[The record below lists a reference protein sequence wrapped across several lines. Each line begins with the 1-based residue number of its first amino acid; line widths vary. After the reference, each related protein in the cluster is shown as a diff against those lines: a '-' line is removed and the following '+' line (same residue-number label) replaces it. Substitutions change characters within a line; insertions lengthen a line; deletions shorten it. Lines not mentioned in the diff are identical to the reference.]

1 MATTKTRILVS
12 IFVSTLVGL
21 GAIVG
26 GNLLSYKSL
35 APQTSVAQETPS
47 PTPTYTTYPAY

>member
-1 MATTKTRILVS
+1 MASL
-12 IFVSTLVGL
+12 FVSTLIGL

-35 APQTSVAQETPS
+35 SPQTSVAKETPTS
-47 PTPTYTTYPAY
+47 TPYQTLKPQY